1 MTTQGFAIGANY
13 YFNRYYQLSSNYTW
27 SKLNT
32 ETDDE
37 IIPAFNTPEHKF
49 NVSFSGR
56 NVPFR
61 ISGIRTENLGFNIN
75 YKWIDSFLF
84 EGSPQF
90 TGIIPRYDLL
100 DIQLNYEF
108 KKINTTLKVG
118 ASNIL
123 DNLHFETVGGP
134 LVGRLAYIKINYE
147 FNKK

>member
-1 MTTQGFAIGANY
+1 
-13 YFNRYYQLSSNYTW
+13 
-27 SKLNT
+27 LNT

-61 ISGIRTENLGFNIN
+61 IGGVRSENLGFNIN

-90 TGIIPRYDLL
+90 TGTIPRYDLL

-123 DNLHFETVGGP
+123 NNLHFETVGGP